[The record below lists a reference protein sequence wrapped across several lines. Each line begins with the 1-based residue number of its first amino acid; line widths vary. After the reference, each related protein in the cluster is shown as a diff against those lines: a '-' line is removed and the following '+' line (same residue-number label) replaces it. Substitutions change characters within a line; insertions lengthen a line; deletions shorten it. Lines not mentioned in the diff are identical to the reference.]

1 MDTEILFK
9 IIEKVRLGYANSKYL
24 DPSAI
29 RWATQGIDAVRR
41 EIEKEI
47 RKKIIR

>member
-9 IIEKVRLGYANSKYL
+9 IIEKVRLEYVNDKYL
-24 DPSAI
+24 DPRAI
-29 RWATQGIDAVRR
+29 RWATQGIDDVRR

-47 RKKIIR
+47 RKKI